1 MISIRHKT
9 NRTPDMPL
17 AEQRSK
23 TRAWIG
29 TTRNYHTVTRIIV
42 RTPNDGTSSPPSE
55 KIRSPDPTEEK
66 RNSPRE
72 GGSRTP
78 RAAGPGVPPGTTR
91 TCRPPCH
98 RRRTRTRPRPK
109 DGDAATRL
117 GRKNSPS
124 YRRFFSGVYRF
135 KLEVCLRPG
144 LLYLFDTPFPPSPNS
159 CIMRPSPL

>member
-78 RAAGPGVPPGTTR
+78 RAAGPDVPPGTTR

-98 RRRTRTRPRPK
+98 RRRTRTRPRPP
-109 DGDAATRL
+109 DDDATRL

-124 YRRFFSGVYRF
+124 SYRRFVQVIIVSS
-135 KLEVCLRPG
+135 LSL
-144 LLYLFDTPFPPSPNS
+144 SPTWPLVSHRYTIPTVPES